1 MESFSFIHASDLH
14 LDSPFVG
21 ISNESEDVA
30 RALRS
35 ATFEAYDRLIELCI
49 DKKVQFLVIAG
60 DVYDGADRSLRAQ
73 LKFSDGLKKLAE
85 QGIRSFVAHGNH
97 DPLSGWSSNINW
109 PEEVHIF
116 RADQVETKFVELN
129 GRPMAA
135 VSGISYGHRD
145 ERSNLSARFE
155 AQSPDLFQIAVLHA
169 NCGSNTSHES
179 YAPCRLDDLTG
190 TGFDYWALGHFHSQE
205 ILHTNPH
212 VVYPG
217 NTQGLSIREQEPKGC
232 YLVTVDQNSEME
244 LEFYPTDSLRWFSR
258 ELDISAV
265 DTIDRLDD
273 AIGQAVS
280 VLQNEAQGRPVVCR
294 ISLIGRSPLYREL
307 NREDVET
314 ELLERAR
321 EMGMASD
328 PFVWVQ
334 AVEVDCLPE
343 VDLNKRREINDLLGN
358 ALTVSHEASE
368 RLRQADSDELEPA
381 DLLGRSLDELYSNH
395 RARRWL
401 DDLSKDDVRQLIKQA
416 ELLCFDLLES

>member
-1 MESFSFIHASDLH
+1 MANFSFIHASDLH

-21 ISNESEDVA
+21 ISTESEDVA

-60 DVYDGADRSLRAQ
+60 DIYDGQDRSLRAQ
-73 LKFSDGLKKLAE
+73 LKFSDGLKRLADH
-85 QGIRSFVAHGNH
+85 GIRSFVAHGNH

-116 RADQVETKFVELN
+116 QADQVETEFVELN
-129 GRPMAA
+129 GRPMAT

-145 ERSNLSARFE
+145 ERSNLSAKFE
-155 AQSPDLFQIAVLHA
+155 AQSTDLFQIAVLHA
-169 NCGSNTSHES
+169 NCGGSVSHEP
-179 YAPCRLDDLTG
+179 YAPCRLDDLTR
-190 TGFDYWALGHFHSQE
+190 TGFDYWALGHFHSKE

-217 NTQGLSIREQEPKGC
+217 NTQGLSIREQGPKGC
-232 YLVTVDQNSEME
+232 YLVTVTRDSEVN
-244 LEFYPTDSLRWFSR
+244 LEFCPTDSLRWFFS
-258 ELDISAV
+258 ELDISAM
-265 DTIDRLDD
+265 DTIDRLDG

-280 VLQNEAQGRPVVCR
+280 VLQNQAQGRPVVCR
-294 ISLIGRSPLYREL
+294 ISLTGRSPLYREL

-314 ELLERAR
+314 DLLKRVR

-328 PFVWVQ
+328 PFAWIQ

-358 ALTVSHEASE
+358 ALTVSHETSG
-368 RLRQADSDELEPA
+368 RIQHADFEEDELA
-381 DLLGRSLDELYSNH
+381 DVLGRSLDELYSDP
-395 RARRWL
+395 RARKWIA
-401 DDLSKDDVRQLIKQA
+401 DLSTDDVRQLIKQA

>member
-21 ISNESEDVA
+21 ISTESEDVA
-30 RALRS
+30 GALRS

-60 DVYDGADRSLRAQ
+60 DIYDGQDRSLRAQ
-73 LKFSDGLKKLAE
+73 LKFSDGLKRLAGH
-85 QGIRSFVAHGNH
+85 GIRSFVAHGNH

-109 PEEVHIF
+109 PEEVKIF
-116 RADQVETKFVELN
+116 KADQVETQFVELN
-129 GRPMAA
+129 GRPVAA

-145 ERSNLSARFE
+145 ERSNLSTRFE
-155 AQSPDLFQIAVLHA
+155 AQSTDLFQIAVLHA
-169 NCGSNTSHES
+169 NCGGSASHEP

-190 TGFDYWALGHFHSQE
+190 TGFDYWALGHFHSKE
-205 ILHTNPH
+205 ILHTSPH

-217 NTQGLSIREQEPKGC
+217 NTQGLSIREQGPKGC
-232 YLVTVDQNSEME
+232 YLVTVSQNAEVE
-244 LEFYPTDSLRWFSR
+244 LEFCPTDSLRWFYSAV
-258 ELDISAV
+258 DISAM
-265 DTIDRLDD
+265 DTIDRLDG
-273 AIGQAVS
+273 AIGQEVS
-280 VLQNEAQGRPVVCR
+280 ILQNQARGRPVVCR
-294 ISLIGRSPLYREL
+294 ISLTGRSPLYQEL

-314 ELLERAR
+314 DLLKRVR

-328 PFVWVQ
+328 PFAWVQ
-334 AVEVDCLPE
+334 AVEMDCLPE

-368 RLRQADSDELEPA
+368 RLRQAGSDELEPA
-381 DLLGRSLDELYSNH
+381 DELRHALNELYSNP
-395 RARRWL
+395 RARNWL
-401 DDLSKDDVRQLIKQA
+401 DDLSTDEVRQLIEQA